1 MTEIPHTRSPASL
14 SILIVDDNKFT
25 RDLLRRI
32 LVSFGMPEV
41 AQADSAED
49 ALRQMTASYFDL
61 VICDIVMGGISG
73 IQFVKTLRSR
83 PHQNSTASHV
93 PIIMLT
99 AHADEAL
106 VVAAMKAGANG
117 YLVKPLVPARLMAL
131 IAKLCH
137 CATPTLRSHAPAA

>member
-1 MTEIPHTRSPASL
+1 MVDITHTRNPASL

-32 LVSFGMPEV
+32 LVSFGMPEI

-49 ALRQMTASYFDL
+49 ALRQMTASSFDL

-73 IQFVKTLRSR
+73 IQLVNTLRSK
-83 PHQNSTASHV
+83 PLQNSIASHV
-93 PIIMLT
+93 SIVMLT

-106 VVAAMKAGANG
+106 VIAALKAGANG

-137 CATPTLRSHAPAA
+137 CTTPVLRSHAPA

>member
-1 MTEIPHTRSPASL
+1 MTEIPHTRNPGGL

-25 RDLLRRI
+25 RDLMRRI

-83 PHQNSTASHV
+83 PHQNGLPV

-99 AHADEAL
+99 AHADKAL

-137 CATPTLRSHAPAA
+137 CATPTLRSHTSAA